1 MPRQLHI
8 ANGNNLAQNILDL
21 GMEGEIIIWREMLCE
36 GPTTY
41 DLGTPAFN
49 KMRKAFLQKKYQ
61 IDPKDYEEKFLKEL
75 HKLDTIK
82 EVDEI
87 ILWFEF
93 DLFSHINMIAVISRI
108 LENEID
114 LPVYLVCSKKLKGEK
129 EFQPLSQLSLK
140 QLKNH
145 FDQKIHLDQ
154 DDLEMANLIWQY
166 YNEENPSKLKSL
178 VKQKSNFEY
187 LSSCIRTHIERFPNS
202 RTGLNTIEFNILRLI
217 KENEMTSLNQLLGYT
232 TQYQGYLG
240 YGDRQIQRL
249 LDKLK
254 QFYTLKDER
263 IILTEKG
270 EEALEGGSR
279 NFYQELKNNESFG
292 GVKMYDF
299 LYDSESHNILKL

>member
-8 ANGNNLAQNILDL
+8 ANGNILAKNIHDL
-21 GMEGEIIIWREMLCE
+21 KLEGDIIIWREMLCE

-41 DLGTPAFN
+41 ELGTPEFID
-49 KMRKAFLQKKYQ
+49 MRTDFLNEYYQ
-61 IDPKDYEEKFLKEL
+61 IKPEDYKGKFLDEL
-75 HKLDTIK
+75 SKLNEIK
-82 EVDEI
+82 NVDEI

-93 DLFSHINMIAVISRI
+93 DLFSHINMIAAISQLI
-108 LENEID
+108 ENKVE

-140 QLKNH
+140 HLRNH

-154 DDLEMANLIWQY
+154 DDLELANLIWQY
-166 YNEENPSKLKSL
+166 YNEENPLKLKSL
-178 VKQKSNFEY
+178 IKQKSNFEY

-202 RTGLNTIEFNILRLI
+202 KTGLNTIEANILTLI
-217 KENEMTSLNQLLGYT
+217 KENNISSANQLLGYSL
-232 TQYQGYLG
+232 QYQGYFG
-240 YGDRQIQRL
+240 YGERQIQRI

-254 QFYTLKDER
+254 QFYTLENER
-263 IILTEKG
+263 VVLTLKG
-270 EEALEGGSR
+270 EEAYAGSK
-279 NFYQELKNNESFG
+279 NYYQELKNDEFLG

>member
-8 ANGNNLAQNILDL
+8 ANGNILAQNIHDL
-21 GMEGEIIIWREMLCE
+21 KLEGDVIIWREMLCE

-41 DLGTPAFN
+41 ELGSPEFIE
-49 KMRKAFLQKKYQ
+49 MRTDFLNQYYQ
-61 IDPKDYEEKFLKEL
+61 INPEDYKGKFLDEL
-75 HKLDTIK
+75 SKLNSIK
-82 EVDEI
+82 NVEEI

-93 DLFSHINMIAVISRI
+93 DLFSHINMIAAISQLI
-108 LENEID
+108 ENKID

-140 QLKNH
+140 HLRNH

-154 DDLEMANLIWQY
+154 DDLELANLIWQY
-166 YNEENPSKLKSL
+166 YNEENPLKLKSL
-178 VKQKSNFEY
+178 IKQKSNFEY

-202 RTGLNTIEFNILRLI
+202 KTGLNTIEANILTLI
-217 KENEMTSLNQLLGYT
+217 KDNTISSLKQLLGYSL
-232 TQYQGYLG
+232 QYQGYFG
-240 YGDRQIQRL
+240 YGERQIQRL

-254 QFYTLKDER
+254 QFYTLENDR
-263 IILTEKG
+263 IVLTNKG
-270 EEALEGGSR
+270 EEAYAASK
-279 NFYQELKNNESFG
+279 NFYQELKNDEFLG

>member
-1 MPRQLHI
+1 MSKQLHI
-8 ANGNNLAQNILDL
+8 ANGNILAQNILDL
-21 GMEGEIIIWREMLCE
+21 GIEGDIIIWREMLCE

-41 DLGTPAFN
+41 DLGTPTFN
-49 KMRKAFLQKKYQ
+49 KMRTAFLHKNYQ
-61 IDPKDYEEKFLKEL
+61 IDPKDYEEKFLNEL
-75 HKLDTIK
+75 HKLDNIK
-82 EVDEI
+82 DVDEI

-93 DLFSHINMIAVISRI
+93 DLFSHINMIAAISRI
-108 LENEID
+108 LENKID

-140 QLKNH
+140 HLKNH

-178 VKQKSNFEY
+178 IKQKSNFEY
-187 LSSCIRTHIERFPNS
+187 LSSCIRTHIERFPNAN
-202 RTGLNTIEFNILRLI
+202 TGLNTLEANILKLI
-217 KENEMTSLNQLLGYT
+217 KENKIKSLNQLMGYT
-232 TQYQGYLG
+232 IQYQGYFG

-254 QFYTLKDER
+254 EFYTLKDER
-263 IILTEKG
+263 ISLTEKG
-270 EEALEGGSR
+270 EEAFAGSR
-279 NFYQELKNNESFG
+279 NFYQELKNNDSFG

-299 LYDSESHNILKL
+299 LYDAESHNILKL

>member
-8 ANGNNLAQNILDL
+8 ANGNILAQNILDL
-21 GMEGEIIIWREMLCE
+21 EIQGDIVIWREMLCE

-41 DLGTPAFN
+41 ELGTPEFI
-49 KMRKAFLQKKYQ
+49 KIRKAFLKSCYQ
-61 IDPKDYEEKFLKEL
+61 INPEDYEDKFLKEL
-75 HKLDTIK
+75 HKLDSIK
-82 EVDEI
+82 NIDEI

-93 DLFSHINMIAVISRI
+93 DLFSHINMLAAISRL
-108 LENEID
+108 LENKVD

-140 QLKNH
+140 HLKNH
-145 FDQKIHLDQ
+145 FDQKIHLNQ
-154 DDLEMANLIWQY
+154 DDLEMANVIWQY
-166 YNEENPSKLKSL
+166 YNEENPLKLKAL
-178 VKQKSNFEY
+178 IKQKSNFEY

-202 RTGLNTIEFNILRLI
+202 RTGLNTIEANILRLI
-217 KENEMTSLNQLLGYT
+217 KENNITSLNQLLGYSI
-232 TQYQGYLG
+232 QYQGYFG
-240 YGDRQIQRL
+240 YGERQIQRL

-254 QFYTLKDER
+254 QFYTLDNNK

-270 EEALEGGSR
+270 EEAHAGTR
-279 NFYQELKNNESFG
+279 NFYQELKNNDSFG

>member
-8 ANGNNLAQNILDL
+8 ANGNILAQNILDL
-21 GMEGEIIIWREMLCE
+21 GIQGDIIIWREMLCE

-41 DLGTPAFN
+41 ELGTPEFI
-49 KMRKAFLQKKYQ
+49 KIRRAFLKSCYQ
-61 IDPKDYEEKFLKEL
+61 INPEDYEEKFIKEL
-75 HKLDTIK
+75 RKLDSIK
-82 EVDEI
+82 DVDEI

-93 DLFSHINMIAVISRI
+93 DLFSHLNMLAAISQL
-108 LENEID
+108 LENKVD

-140 QLKNH
+140 HLKNH

-166 YNEENPSKLKSL
+166 YNEENPLKLKAL
-178 VKQKSNFEY
+178 IKQKSNFEY
-187 LSSCIRTHIERFPNS
+187 LSSCVRTHIERFPNS
-202 RTGLNTIEFNILRLI
+202 KTGLNTIEANILSLI
-217 KENEMTSLNQLLGYT
+217 KEHNITSLNQLLGYSI
-232 TQYQGYLG
+232 QYQGYYG
-240 YGDRQIQRL
+240 YGERQIQRL

-254 QFYTLKDER
+254 QFYTLNSDR
-263 IILTEKG
+263 IILTKKG
-270 EEALEGGSR
+270 EEAYAGSR
-279 NFYQELKNNESFG
+279 NFYQELKNNDSFG